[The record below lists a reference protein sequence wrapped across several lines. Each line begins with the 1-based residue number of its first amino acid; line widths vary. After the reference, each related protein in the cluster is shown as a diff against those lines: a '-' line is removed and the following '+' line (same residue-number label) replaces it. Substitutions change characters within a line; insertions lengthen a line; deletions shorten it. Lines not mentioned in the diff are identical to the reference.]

1 MQVSYFSS
9 KNKQLNSLFL
19 TTTLKNEKIN
29 KGFKSAYV
37 QIKKEGTFVVS
48 RMPSNHLWFTEYQCH
63 IFSSVLG
70 RPLRTRRKIC
80 YQTTKY
86 CQIYMHKLREIQWK
100 LVSFWFTSDRV
111 HFYSGIT
118 LWYLF
123 NKIYGGL
130 KVQTE
135 IYEDPFN
142 SLSLVFFLLENKHMV
157 IEKLLQFL
165 VREIDT

>member
-1 MQVSYFSS
+1 MQDSHFLCEY
-9 KNKQLNSLFL
+9 KQLNSLFL
-19 TTTLKNEKIN
+19 TKRIKNEKLN
-29 KGFKSAYV
+29 KVFMSAYV
-37 QIKKEGTFVVS
+37 QIKKEGTSVAS
-48 RMPSNHLWFTEYQCH
+48 RMPSNHLWFTECQCH
-63 IFSSVLG
+63 IFSSMLR

-86 CQIYMHKLREIQWK
+86 CQFYMHILREIQWK
-100 LVSFWFTSDRV
+100 LVSFWFTSERV
-111 HFYSGIT
+111 HLYSRIT

-123 NKIYGGL
+123 NEINGGL
-130 KVQTE
+130 KVQTK

>member
-1 MQVSYFSS
+1 MFFIPT
-9 KNKQLNSLFL
+9 KR
-19 TTTLKNEKIN
+19 LKNEEIN
-29 KGFKSAYV
+29 KGLKSAYV
-37 QIKKEGTFVVS
+37 QIKKEGTSVAS
-48 RMPSNHLWFTEYQCH
+48 RMPSNHLWFTECHCH
-63 IFSSVLG
+63 IFSSMLG
-70 RPLRTRRKIC
+70 KPLRTRRNIC

-86 CQIYMHKLREIQWK
+86 CQFYMHKLREIQWK
-100 LVSFWFTSDRV
+100 LVSFWFTSFRV

-123 NKIYGGL
+123 NEIYGGL